1 MKSTTLFLLFILF
14 ASGLNAQKKP
24 FTIEEFYK
32 IKSVGSPVLSNSG
45 ERIAYSVTEYDLP
58 AAKTT
63 STVYVMNKN
72 GSSLKSISDKLPGA
86 YSPFWSV
93 SDDLYLLSKGQLY
106 KYSFDKDNVEQ
117 LTDFYPGI
125 SAPVVSNDER
135 YVAFTADLFPECGV
149 ENDCN
154 KRLDEST
161 ANGPVQAYIADNLMF
176 RHWTQ
181 YKGEKE
187 TFLILYDMV
196 EKKYEIITSSD
207 VLSDTYMLGGGPKYA
222 FSPDSRILA
231 YVSTPE
237 KNIAASTN
245 TDIYLL
251 PIGSKEAV
259 NITFANNAWDGTPA
273 FSPDGNYIAYRTQT
287 TPGFEADRFRVAV
300 YDIKALQTQTLTEAF
315 DYTTSDLSWSQD
327 SKSIYFTAN
336 VQGYNPVFKV
346 DAVSKVV
353 TKVTDD
359 KAVRGYQISKDQQ
372 TVFLN
377 FSSVDKPGEI
387 YSYTLNSGTYS
398 QITFYNKKISEEVD
412 IRPAE
417 QMWVDGAD
425 GIPVHVFIV
434 KPHGFEEY
442 KKYPLIIN
450 VHGGP
455 QMQWMDSYRGDWQI
469 YPGSGYV
476 VAFLNP
482 HGSTGYGSKYTEA
495 ISKDWGGKVYEDVM
509 KVTEALEKL
518 PYIDSEK
525 MGAMGW
531 SYGGYMMNWLQGHTK
546 KFKCLASM
554 MGVYDLES
562 MWGATEELWFVNWDI
577 GGQPWNSDLYAK
589 YSPSNYVQNFST
601 PALIITGEKDFR
613 VPYTQSL
620 QYFTTLQSLGIDSR
634 LIVFKN
640 DGHWPNSIKSMP
652 LYYNA
657 HLEWFHKYLGG
668 EPAPYNSSEMVKN
681 NIFK

>member
-154 KRLDEST
+154 KKLDEST

-176 RHWTQ
+176 RHWTE

>member
-176 RHWTQ
+176 RHWTE

>member
-154 KRLDEST
+154 KKLDEST

-640 DGHWPNSIKSMP
+640 DGHWPNNIKSMP

>member
-554 MGVYDLES
+554 MGVYDLKS

>member
-176 RHWTQ
+176 RHWTE

-482 HGSTGYGSKYTEA
+482 HGSTGYGSKYTKA

>member
-154 KRLDEST
+154 KKLDEST

-176 RHWTQ
+176 RHWTE

-640 DGHWPNSIKSMP
+640 DGHWPNNIKSMP

>member
-620 QYFTTLQSLGIDSR
+620 QFFTTLQSLGIDSR

-640 DGHWPNSIKSMP
+640 DGHWPNNIKSMP